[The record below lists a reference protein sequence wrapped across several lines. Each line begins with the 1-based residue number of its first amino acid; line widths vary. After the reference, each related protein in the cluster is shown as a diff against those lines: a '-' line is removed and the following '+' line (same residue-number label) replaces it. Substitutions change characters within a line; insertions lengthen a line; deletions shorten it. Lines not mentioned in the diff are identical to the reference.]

1 LTPHSEN
8 KHEQFEETQT
18 LPVHPQIKLALEAL
32 AKANL
37 PSIQTL
43 TAPKAREV
51 MNAMSKARGGQPA
64 PVARTEDCKIPG
76 LHGDV
81 PVRIHW
87 PKAKGPHPVFVY
99 FHGGGFVIG
108 DIDTHD
114 TIARNMCGGADV
126 VVVSVDYR
134 LAPEHKF
141 PAAAEDAW
149 AAYQWVRSAPS
160 GLDIDPQR
168 IAVGG
173 DSAGAN
179 LAAVVALMARDAGH
193 DNIRLQLL
201 VYPVVDF
208 AMTSPSYSTYANGF
222 GVLTADAMKWFG
234 EHYLAGPQDASD
246 WRASPIKA
254 DLRNLPPALIIA
266 AECDVLC
273 DEGNAYAEALRR
285 AGVRVERKE
294 YAGMIHGF
302 FGMTPVI
309 DDAVAAQRRAIEA
322 LKRALK

>member
-1 LTPHSEN
+1 M
-8 KHEQFEETQT
+8 
-18 LPVHPQIKLALEAL
+18 PVHPQIKLALEAL
-32 AKANL
+32 VKANL
-37 PSIQTL
+37 PPIQTL
-43 TAPKAREV
+43 TASKAREV
-51 MNAMSKARGGQPA
+51 MNAMSKARGGEPA
-64 PVARTEDCKIPG
+64 PVAKTENRTVPG
-76 LHGDV
+76 PRGDV

-114 TIARNMCGGADV
+114 TIARNICGGADV

-149 AAYQWVRSAPS
+149 AGYQWVRSAPS
-160 GLDIDPQR
+160 GLDIDASR
-168 IAVGG
+168 IAIGG

-201 VYPVVDF
+201 VYPVTDF
-208 AMTSPSYSTYANGF
+208 AMTSASYGTYADGF

-234 EHYLAGPQDASD
+234 DHYLARAEDAAD

-254 DLRNLPPALIIA
+254 DLKGLPPALIIA
-266 AECDVLC
+266 AECDVLR
-273 DEGNAYAEALRR
+273 DEGLAYAEALRA
-285 AGVRVERKE
+285 AGNAVERKE

-309 DDAVAAQRRAIEA
+309 DDAVGAQHHAIAA
-322 LKRALK
+322 LKRALS

>member
-1 LTPHSEN
+1 M
-8 KHEQFEETQT
+8 
-18 LPVHPQIKLALEAL
+18 PVHPQIKLALEAL

-37 PSIQTL
+37 PPIQTL
-43 TAPKAREV
+43 SALKAREV

-64 PVARTEDCKIPG
+64 PVAKTEDRTVPG
-76 LHGDV
+76 PHGDV

-87 PKAKGPHPVFVY
+87 PKAKGPYPVFVY

-114 TIARNMCGGADV
+114 TIARNICGGADV
-126 VVVSVDYR
+126 AVVSVDYR

-149 AAYQWVRSAPS
+149 AAYQWARSAPS
-160 GLDIDPQR
+160 GLDIDASR

-193 DNIRLQLL
+193 DNIRFQLL
-201 VYPVVDF
+201 VYPVTDF
-208 AMTSPSYSTYANGF
+208 VMSSASYGAYADGF

-234 EHYLAGPQDASD
+234 NHYLTRPEDAAD

-254 DLRNLPPALIIA
+254 NLKGLPPALIIA
-266 AECDVLC
+266 AECDVLR
-273 DEGNAYAEALRR
+273 DEGLAYAEALRA
-285 AGVRVERKE
+285 AGSTVERKE

-309 DDAVAAQRRAIEA
+309 DDAVAAQRYAVEV
-322 LKRALK
+322 LKRALR

>member
-1 LTPHSEN
+1 
-8 KHEQFEETQT
+8 

-37 PSIQTL
+37 PPIQTL

-51 MNAMSKARGGQPA
+51 MNAMSKARGGEPA
-64 PVARTEDCKIPG
+64 PVAKTEDRRIPG
-76 LHGDV
+76 PHGDV

-87 PKAKGPHPVFVY
+87 PRARGPHPAFLY

-141 PAAAEDAW
+141 PAAAEDGW
-149 AAYQWVRSAPS
+149 TAYQWVRSAPS
-160 GLDIDPQR
+160 ALDIDTSR

-179 LAAVVALMARDAGH
+179 IAAVVALMARDAGH

-201 VYPVVDF
+201 VYPLTDF
-208 AMTSPSYSTYANGF
+208 AMTSASYRTYANGF
-222 GVLTADAMKWFG
+222 GVLTADAMKWFAN
-234 EHYLAGPQDASD
+234 HYLTRPADAGD

-254 DLRNLPPALIIA
+254 DLKGLPQTLVIA
-266 AECDVLC
+266 AECDVLR
-273 DEGNAYAEALRR
+273 DEGAAYADALRA
-285 AGVRVERKE
+285 AGVNVERKQ

-309 DDAVAAQRRAIEA
+309 DDAVAAQKYAVET
-322 LKRALK
+322 LKRALR

>member
-1 LTPHSEN
+1 
-8 KHEQFEETQT
+8 

-32 AKANL
+32 AKAGL
-37 PSIQTL
+37 PAIETL
-43 TAPKAREV
+43 TAPRAREV

-64 PVARTEDCKIPG
+64 PIDRTEDRKVPG
-76 LHGDV
+76 PAGDV
-81 PVRIHW
+81 PVRVYW
-87 PKAKGPHPVFVY
+87 PKAKGPRPALVY
-99 FHGGGFVIG
+99 FHGGGHVIG
-108 DIDTHD
+108 DLDTHD
-114 TIARNMCGGADV
+114 VTARNLCGGAEV

-149 AAYQWVRSAPS
+149 AAYQWVRSAAS
-160 GLDIDPQR
+160 DLNVDAR
-168 IAVGG
+168 RLAVGG

-179 LAAVVALMARDAGH
+179 LAAVLALMARDAG
-193 DNIRLQLL
+193 DRSIRLQLL

-222 GVLTADAMKWFG
+222 GILTAGAMKWFG
-234 EHYLAGPQDASD
+234 DHYLARAEDADD

-254 DLRNLPPALIIA
+254 KLEGLPPALIIA
-266 AECDVLC
+266 AECDVLR
-273 DEGNAYAEALRR
+273 DEGAAYAEALRA
-285 AGVRVERKE
+285 AGNSVDRKE

-309 DDAVAAQRRAIEA
+309 DDAVAAQRHAVDT
-322 LKRALK
+322 LKRALS

>member
-1 LTPHSEN
+1 M
-8 KHEQFEETQT
+8 
-18 LPVHPQIKLALEAL
+18 PVHPQIKLALEAL

-37 PSIQTL
+37 PPIQTL

-64 PVARTEDCKIPG
+64 PVAKTEDRKIAGP
-76 LHGDV
+76 HGDV
-81 PVRIHW
+81 PARIHW

-149 AAYQWVRSAPS
+149 AAYQWVRSGPS

-201 VYPVVDF
+201 VYPVADF
-208 AMTSPSYSTYANGF
+208 AMTSPSYRTYANGF
-222 GVLTADAMKWFG
+222 GVLTADAMKWFTK
-234 EHYLAGPQDASD
+234 HYLAQPEDAGD

-254 DLRNLPPALIIA
+254 DLRNLPPALIMA

-273 DEGNAYAEALRR
+273 DEGNAYAEALRK
-285 AGVRVERKE
+285 AGVSVERKE

-309 DDAVAAQRRAIEA
+309 DDAVAAQRYAIEA
-322 LKRALK
+322 LRRALK

>member
-1 LTPHSEN
+1 M
-8 KHEQFEETQT
+8 
-18 LPVHPQIKLALEAL
+18 PVHPQIKLALEAL
-32 AKANL
+32 AKADL
-37 PSIQTL
+37 PPVHTL
-43 TAPKAREV
+43 TAPRAREV

-64 PVARTEDCKIPG
+64 PVERTEDRTIPAP
-76 LHGDV
+76 HGDL
-81 PVRIHW
+81 PVRIYW
-87 PKAKGPHPVFVY
+87 PKAKGPHPAFVY

-108 DIDTHD
+108 DLDTHD
-114 TIARNMCGGADV
+114 IVARNLCGGADV

-149 AAYQWVRSAPS
+149 AGYQWVRSAPS
-160 GLDIDPQR
+160 DLNIDPKR
-168 IAVGG
+168 LSVGG
-173 DSAGAN
+173 DSAGGN

-201 VYPVVDF
+201 VYPVADF
-208 AMTSPSYSTYANGF
+208 GMTSPSYSTYANGF

-234 EHYLAGPQDASD
+234 GHYLARPEDASD

-254 DLRNLPPALIIA
+254 DLKSLPPALIIA

-273 DEGNAYAEALRR
+273 DEGAAYAQALRQ
-285 AGVRVERKE
+285 AGVAVERKQ

-309 DDAVAAQRRAIEA
+309 DDAVAAQRYAIA
-322 LKRALK
+322 TLKRALG